1 MTKMSK
7 TTIKS
12 SEKSKNKCNSK
23 CV

>member
-1 MTKMSK
+1 MTKMFK

-12 SEKSKNKCNSK
+12 SEKSKNKCNSR